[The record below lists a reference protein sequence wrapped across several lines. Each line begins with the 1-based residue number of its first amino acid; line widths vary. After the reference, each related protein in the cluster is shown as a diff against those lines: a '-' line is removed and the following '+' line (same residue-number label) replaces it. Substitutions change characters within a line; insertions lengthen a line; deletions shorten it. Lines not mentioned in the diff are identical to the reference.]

1 MTGSLTVDTGAT
13 DQVAAALADAAGKLA
28 DPGDLL
34 AGITQRVGADAST
47 RVPRRTGTLAGSL
60 TGGRTTLDG
69 RPAVTLT
76 WGVRYAA
83 FVNFGTNR
91 MPARPFATD
100 ALAAAAADAD
110 RALADWAGAIIDH
123 I

>member
-1 MTGSLTVDTGAT
+1 VSDSVTVDTGAT
-13 DQVAAALADAAGKLA
+13 DQVAAALSHAAGRLA

-34 AGITQRVGADAST
+34 ADIAARVGPDAT
-47 RVPRRTGTLAGSL
+47 ARAPRATGAMAGSL
-60 TGGRTTLDG
+60 STAGTTLDG
-69 RPAVTLT
+69 RPAVVLT

-83 FVNFGTNR
+83 FVNFGTDR
-91 MPARPFATD
+91 MRARPFATD

-110 RALADWAGAIIDH
+110 KLAADWAAAIIDD